1 MLIKRG
7 NWDPRTRISFTW
19 FFFFQKVKM
28 FLIYS
33 FLVFVLFYDCIFP
46 LEPLLCLSS
55 VFLFHNANNFVRS
68 QWNSCLFYRLA
79 NLRFTDVIVTQFRIL
94 RHHFYYK
101 HVFSSLNIYPF
112 IEVKSFISDLF
123 IITT

>member
-1 MLIKRG
+1 MLIKKDD
-7 NWDPRTRISFTW
+7 WDPRTRISFTW

-55 VFLFHNANNFVRS
+55 VFLFHDTNNFFRS

-79 NLRFTDVIVTQFRIL
+79 YLRFTDVIVTQFRIL
-94 RHHFYYK
+94 RHHFYNK
-101 HVFSSLNIYPF
+101 HVVSSLNIYPF